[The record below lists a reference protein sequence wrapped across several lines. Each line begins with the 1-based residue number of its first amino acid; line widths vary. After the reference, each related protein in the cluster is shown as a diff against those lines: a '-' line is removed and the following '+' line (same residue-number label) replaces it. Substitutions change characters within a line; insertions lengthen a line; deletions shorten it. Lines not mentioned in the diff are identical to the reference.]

1 MPGGPETIDTG
12 GTERLG
18 GRRRMR
24 SRDWGPAAQATER
37 DGKGR

>member
-12 GTERLG
+12 GADWFG
-18 GRRRMR
+18 GGGACAVETG
-24 SRDWGPAAQATER
+24 GPAAQATER